1 MERKM
6 VRLVLVESIALVII
20 TLATV
25 GVTACDNSAKC
36 PQHDIDSKATG
47 KQKYTD
53 GGQKHWA
60 EYKCPGFQNDPEH
73 TFWVQCD

>member
-1 MERKM
+1 MKRKM
-6 VRLVLVESIALVII
+6 IRLAFVGSIALIVT

-25 GVTACDNSAKC
+25 GVFACDYTAKC
-36 PQHDIDSKATG
+36 PMHDTSSTATG
-47 KQKYTD
+47 KEKYTD

-60 EYKCPGFQNDPEH
+60 EYKCPGFQNDAAH